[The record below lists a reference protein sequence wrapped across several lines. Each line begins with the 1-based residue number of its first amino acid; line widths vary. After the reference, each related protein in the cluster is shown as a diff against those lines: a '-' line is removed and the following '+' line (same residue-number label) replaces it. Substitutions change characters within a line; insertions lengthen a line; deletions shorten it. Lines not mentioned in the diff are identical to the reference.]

1 MVNFKRKDT
10 SMKRNLNLI
19 KRVMPYFKK
28 YKFILM
34 FDLFCAA
41 LTTLTDMVLPMIL
54 RRLTNAGLGTYTLT
68 REMIFRMAGLLLIMK
83 IIDLF
88 AGFYMTKTGHIMGA
102 KIETDMRYDVF
113 QHLQKLSDSYFNET
127 KVGQIMA
134 RITSDLFDI
143 TEFSHHCP
151 EEYFIGLI
159 KIIVSFAIL
168 VRLNTLLT
176 VILFLS
182 IPLMIVFA
190 SKYNRRMRKGFKEQK
205 HHIGVLNADIEDS
218 LLGVKVVK
226 SFANEDVEI
235 EKFQKGNKKFL
246 DIKSETYSSMAGF
259 NTITKAFDGIMY
271 IIVVLFGGLFLVEGK
286 MSSGDIVAFILYVQ
300 TLLTTV
306 RRIVEFTEQFQR
318 GMTGIERFTE
328 IMDQDIEIFDD
339 EDAVDLENVKG
350 KIEIKDVSFKYNNN
364 SENVLNNISFT
375 INPGQKVALVGPSG
389 GGKTTLCNLIP
400 RFYDVEDGEILVEG
414 IDVRKIKLQSLRS
427 NIGMVQQDV
436 YLFSGTVREN
446 ILYGKPD
453 ATEQEVIDAAKAAG
467 AYDFIMNLENG
478 FDTYVGER
486 GVMLSGGQKQRI
498 SIARVFLKNPPI
510 LILDEATS
518 ALDNKSEFIVQESL
532 ENLAKGRS
540 SLTIAHRLTTVQNAD
555 LILVLT
561 EEGIIE
567 RGTHQQLMEQEG
579 YYYNLY
585 TQGGRLLV

>member
-1 MVNFKRKDT
+1 
-10 SMKRNLNLI
+10 
-19 KRVMPYFKK
+19 MPYFKK

-205 HHIGVLNADIEDS
+205 RHIGVLNADIEDS

-350 KIEIKDVSFKYNNN
+350 KIEIKNVSFKYNNN
-364 SENVLNNISFT
+364 NENVLNNISFT

-436 YLFSGTVREN
+436 YFFSGTVREN

-453 ATEQEVIDAAKAAG
+453 ATEQEIIDASKAAG

-567 RGTHQQLMEQEG
+567 RGTHQELMEQKG

>member
-1 MVNFKRKDT
+1 
-10 SMKRNLNLI
+10 
-19 KRVMPYFKK
+19 
-28 YKFILM
+28 
-34 FDLFCAA
+34 
-41 LTTLTDMVLPMIL
+41 
-54 RRLTNAGLGTYTLT
+54 
-68 REMIFRMAGLLLIMK
+68 
-83 IIDLF
+83 
-88 AGFYMTKTGHIMGA
+88 
-102 KIETDMRYDVF
+102 
-113 QHLQKLSDSYFNET
+113 
-127 KVGQIMA
+127 
-134 RITSDLFDI
+134 
-143 TEFSHHCP
+143 
-151 EEYFIGLI
+151 
-159 KIIVSFAIL
+159 
-168 VRLNTLLT
+168 
-176 VILFLS
+176 
-182 IPLMIVFA
+182 
-190 SKYNRRMRKGFKEQK
+190 
-205 HHIGVLNADIEDS
+205 
-218 LLGVKVVK
+218 
-226 SFANEDVEI
+226 
-235 EKFQKGNKKFL
+235 
-246 DIKSETYSSMAGF
+246 
-259 NTITKAFDGIMY
+259 MY

-567 RGTHQQLMEQEG
+567 RGTHQELMEQKG

>member
-54 RRLTNAGLGTYTLT
+54 RRLTNAGLGTYSLT
-68 REMIFRMAGLLLIMK
+68 REMIYRMSALLLVIK
-83 IIDLF
+83 IIDLL
-88 AGFYMTKTGHIMGA
+88 AGYYMTKTGHIMGA

-151 EEYFIGLI
+151 EEYFIGFL
-159 KIIVSFAIL
+159 KIIVSFVIL
-168 VRLNTLLT
+168 VRLNALLT

-246 DIKSETYSSMAGF
+246 DIKSETYASMAGF

-339 EDAVDLENVKG
+339 EDAVNLENVKG

-567 RGTHQQLMEQEG
+567 RGTHQQLMEQKG